1 MMRKPTLFFLLP
13 AVIAVTALLGTPT
26 SACACIGPMPESELR
41 ALIQKAEKGDIRAT
55 GKVWQEYALVR
66 EDQGRAEIWGSR
78 AIRAGDP
85 DTMEHMADQWIWRGQ
100 RTNEMRYKLVFYE
113 AAVRL
118 LENGYRNRDLL
129 AACDLAGMNQRYFYV
144 ANLRS
149 ARAALQTAKTGPQ
162 QWIRRAHKGEAAA
175 AYQVANHYFWVDLN
189 QELRG
194 QWENR
199 ASELG
204 DPMFAGD
211 VVDARPDS
219 RDIRDITHAL
229 GQKGAIAKL
238 GDRWVQTAVVSELQD
253 RLVQTRHFASGKKGS
268 PPGLVCASSLPEGAA
283 IL

>member
-1 MMRKPTLFFLLP
+1 MMRKQLLFPLLAVGVAATAFLC
-13 AVIAVTALLGTPT
+13 APT
-26 SACACIGPMPESELR
+26 SACACIGPMPESKLR
-41 ALIQKAEKGDIRAT
+41 ALIQKADRGDIRAT
-55 GKVWQEYALVR
+55 GQVWHEYALVR
-66 EDQGRAEIWGSR
+66 EDTARAKLWGSR

-85 DTMEHMADQWIWRGQ
+85 DTMESMADRWMWRGQ
-100 RTNEMRYKLVFYE
+100 RTNEVRYKLIFYD

-129 AACDLAGMNQRYFYV
+129 AACDIAGMNERYFYV

-149 ARAALQTAKTGPQ
+149 ARAALETAKTGPQ
-162 QWIRRAHKGEAAA
+162 QWIGRANKGDAVA

-204 DPMFAGD
+204 DAMFAGH

-219 RDIRDITHAL
+219 HDIRDVTRAL
-229 GQKGAIAKL
+229 GKKDAIAKL
-238 GDRWVQTAVVSELQD
+238 GDRWVQTAVVSELKD
-253 RLVQTRHFASGKKGS
+253 RLVRTRHFASGKKGR
-268 PPGLVCASSLPEGAA
+268 PPGLICQSSFP
-283 IL
+283 